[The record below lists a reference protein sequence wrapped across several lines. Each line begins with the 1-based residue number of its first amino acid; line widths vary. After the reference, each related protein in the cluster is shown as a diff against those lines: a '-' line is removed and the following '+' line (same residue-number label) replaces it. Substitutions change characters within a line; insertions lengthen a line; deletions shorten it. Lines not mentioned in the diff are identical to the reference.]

1 MFVSRVS
8 VVMLDDKEYGICVK
22 LIFMDKRVAGCSIT
36 GIALIIDF
44 ITITILVKSSSGF
57 DSFAG

>member
-22 LIFMDKRVAGCSIT
+22 LFFMDKRVVGCSIT

-44 ITITILVKSSSGF
+44 IT
-57 DSFAG
+57 